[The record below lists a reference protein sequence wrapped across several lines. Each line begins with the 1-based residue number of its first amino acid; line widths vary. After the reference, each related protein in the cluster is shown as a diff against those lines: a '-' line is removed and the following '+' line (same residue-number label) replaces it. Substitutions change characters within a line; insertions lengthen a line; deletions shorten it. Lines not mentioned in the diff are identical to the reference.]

1 MTKKIINLNWTI
13 ESVKDLKWINTEKT
27 MLDCI
32 VKFDAHNEELPFTI
46 NPNDFYQHSLD
57 LWEKANAGEYGP
69 IEEYV
74 PPPKNEFQILMDEY
88 KSKFDGDFSLDK
100 I

>member
-1 MTKKIINLNWTI
+1 MKEIVNLNWTI
-13 ESVKDLKWINTEKT
+13 ESVRDLKWVNSEKT
-27 MLDCI
+27 LIDCY
-32 VKFDAHNEELPFTI
+32 VKFDKLNEEVPFTV
-46 NPNDFYQHSLD
+46 NPNDFYQHSLE

-74 PPPKNEFQILMDEY
+74 PPVKNEFEQLMENY
-88 KSKFDGDFSLDK
+88 KNQFDGDFSLDK

>member
-1 MTKKIINLNWTI
+1 MKEIVDLNWTI
-13 ESVKDLKWINTEKT
+13 ESVR
-27 MLDCI
+27 
-32 VKFDAHNEELPFTI
+32 
-46 NPNDFYQHSLD
+46 DFYQHSLE

-74 PPPKNEFQILMDEY
+74 PPAKNEFEQLMENY
-88 KSKFDGDFSLDK
+88 KNQFDGDFSLDK